1 MLPLFFLRIL
11 IFFLVPCKQGTS
23 GREAGHRLLYFIIFM
38 WEIHDNFARGC
49 VVAAFQ
55 LNFPKRILNSFSLI
69 FCHGWGHDLLDSRDV
84 ACMHHLPMHIWE
96 QSIYMSE
103 SCLLELWRRYDQF
116 VCMHKLPAVYKY
128 VLLPVCLA
136 RKISELGIMH
146 ASRKRTRKYIY
157 MSTTSYSIYL
167 QIRVWFDTHF
177 FYLDERSGKILHS
190 DTAKC
195 ACVFDQ
201 DSVTCQEYLCPWSQL
216 RPAHGCGSMQR

>member
-23 GREAGHRLLYFIIFM
+23 GSEAGHRLLYFIIFM
-38 WEIHDNFARGC
+38 WEIHENFARGC

-84 ACMHHLPMHIWE
+84 ACTHHLPMHIWE

-103 SCLLELWRRYDQF
+103 SCLLELWRRYDRF
-116 VCMHKLPAVYKY
+116 VCMHKLLEKY
-128 VLLPVCLA
+128 RSWESCMLHV
-136 RKISELGIMH
+136 REQG
-146 ASRKRTRKYIY
+146 KYIY
-157 MSTTSYSIYL
+157 TSTTSYSIYI
-167 QIRVWFDTHF
+167 QIGVWFDTHF

-190 DTAKC
+190 GTAKC

-201 DSVTCQEYLCPWSQL
+201 DSVTCQEYLCRSL
-216 RPAHGCGSMQR
+216 EPAPSRGPRLWEQSMHAALCFVHRKW